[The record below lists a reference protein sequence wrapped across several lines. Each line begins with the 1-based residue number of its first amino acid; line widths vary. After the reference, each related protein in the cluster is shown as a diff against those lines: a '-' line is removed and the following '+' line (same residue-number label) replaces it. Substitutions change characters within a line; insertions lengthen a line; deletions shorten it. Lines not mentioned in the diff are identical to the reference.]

1 MADFFSSI
9 VQSIAQILYFCIVE
23 NKKTTIHDIA
33 AHLNM
38 SASTVSRALGNY
50 SRISKKTRELV
61 QQTARELNYR
71 PNQLASNLR
80 KGKGKL
86 IGVIIPRI
94 NRHFFSHAI
103 AGMETITNPAGYNLM
118 ICQTNE
124 NAESEQ
130 QSLQTLIGNRVDG
143 VIVSMAAGTKNL
155 SHFEQAANE
164 GVPLVFFDRYNE
176 QVDAD
181 RVVNDNFSGAYE
193 VTRHLI
199 DQGYKRIVHFAGPQH
214 INVYAHRFQGYK
226 KAIEE
231 AGLAFE
237 TDFLVPDCLT
247 RISGESI
254 AQKMIDDKNLPD
266 AIFSASDYSALGAL
280 LVFKKNGIK
289 IPQELGIAGF
299 ANEPFTEFV
308 DPPMTTLEQFSEEI
322 GQSAARMLIDRLEN
336 EHPKKY
342 TSTVSFKPKL
352 IVRESTLRTKN
363 K

>member
-1 MADFFSSI
+1 M
-9 VQSIAQILYFCIVE
+9 E

-193 VTRHLI
+193 VIRHLI

-280 LVFKKNGIK
+280 LVFKRNGIK